1 MSFFVTLPEFTNDHF
16 IYIWFKT
23 CGKSS
28 KKRNSIIAER
38 GYNF

>member
-1 MSFFVTLPEFTNDHF
+1 MSFFVTLPEFTNDF